1 MKKSN
6 KAIRNFVGVAAAGL
20 LALIMHSCE
29 KGSNLAG
36 KVIENKPTT
45 GFIERGTGRRIPSLG
60 GLPVIDQHIQTN
72 NPVPSL
78 SDFERVTVPLET
90 PSKKIK
96 RDINTYQIQQALTPP
111 KLPKVSVG
119 DNFSVSTPL
128 NSLEGLLL
136 PHPSTFP
143 ANSSVKKVTPEWQPT
158 QTLPRQ
164 GVKTGTPV
172 RGLW

>member
-1 MKKSN
+1 MMKFN
-6 KAIRNFVGVAAAGL
+6 KAILGAVL
-20 LALIMHSCE
+20 LSLVTHSCE

-78 SDFERVTVPLET
+78 SDFERVTELSET
-90 PSKKIK
+90 PSEKMKKKI
-96 RDINTYQIQQALTPP
+96 NTFQIQQALTPP
-111 KLPKVSVG
+111 PLPEVSVG

-128 NSLEGLLL
+128 NSLEDLFL
-136 PHPSTFP
+136 PHLSTFP

-164 GVKTGTPV
+164 GVETGTPV